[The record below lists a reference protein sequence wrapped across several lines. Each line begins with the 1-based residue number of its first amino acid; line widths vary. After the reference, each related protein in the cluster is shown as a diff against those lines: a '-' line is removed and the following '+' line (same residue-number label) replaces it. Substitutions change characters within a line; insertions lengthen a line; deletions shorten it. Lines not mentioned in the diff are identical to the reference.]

1 MILVYTNFDFLVNLT
16 FETYFTYV
24 ILFPGVEL
32 DIKYHFKDK
41 DVYSSYKMI
50 LCFFIA
56 ALATVI
62 ECGVIN
68 TIDQGMLHNFCYFKD
83 KFFQLCIFFHEQI
96 SLPQQLLSC
105 QEDESNIQI
114 HT

>member
-1 MILVYTNFDFLVNLT
+1 
-16 FETYFTYV
+16 
-24 ILFPGVEL
+24 
-32 DIKYHFKDK
+32 
-41 DVYSSYKMI
+41 MI

-62 ECGVIN
+62 ESGVIN

-83 KFFQLCIFFHEQI
+83 KFFKLCIFFHEQTLL
-96 SLPQQLLSC
+96 SKQLLSR

-114 HT
+114 SIYSKKLTFDKVFVSYFHSAGFSVAAQARKKEHEKKLLT